1 VESLQEDLA
10 NTEHSR
16 LMERLAGDAGRLEL
30 QLENALFLA
39 SVSDSK
45 QLHLENLDL
54 HEISLMLKSQWRSL
68 KFKFPKII
76 L

>member
-30 QLENALFLA
+30 QLENALF
-39 SVSDSK
+39 
-45 QLHLENLDL
+45 
-54 HEISLMLKSQWRSL
+54 
-68 KFKFPKII
+68 
-76 L
+76 